1 MDGTVKPSLRSP
13 EEAAFAR
20 YYDDLLRISLRPV
33 QLAELLYSDGII
45 RSETNKKVTSE
56 EDEDHAKRI
65 LLDAVQC
72 ALAQSSDQEEVMSS
86 FCSALEKIQVSNQ
99 EESNIYEILYSEV
112 IRNFIAGE
120 YNCVK
125 ATVI

>member
-1 MDGTVKPSLRSP
+1 MEETATTPSPSLQELAIR
-13 EEAAFAR
+13 R
-20 YYDDLLRISLRPV
+20 HYNTLLSLISSPV
-33 QLAELLYSDGII
+33 QLAELLFSDGII
-45 RSETNKKVTSE
+45 RRETNERVTSE

-72 ALAQSSDQEEVMSS
+72 ALAQTSDQEEVMSS
-86 FCSALEKIQVSNQ
+86 FCSTLEKVGVR
-99 EESNIYEILYSEV
+99 SEYYGQPFY
-112 IRNFIAGE
+112 IGKIKAFIAGE